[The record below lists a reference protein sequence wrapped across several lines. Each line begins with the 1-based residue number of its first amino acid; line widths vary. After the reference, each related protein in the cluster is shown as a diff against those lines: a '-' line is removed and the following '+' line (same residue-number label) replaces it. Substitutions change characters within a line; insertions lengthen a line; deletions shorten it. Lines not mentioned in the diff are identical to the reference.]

1 MITLAS
7 NSNMVDRGTADG
19 SRGGGVW
26 ANDEMDAGTHRTI
39 SANTITAATLDKHT
53 PE

>member
-7 NSNMVDRGTADG
+7 NSNMVDRGTTDG
-19 SRGGGVW
+19 ARGGVW

-39 SANTITAATLDKHT
+39 SAKTITAATLDKHT